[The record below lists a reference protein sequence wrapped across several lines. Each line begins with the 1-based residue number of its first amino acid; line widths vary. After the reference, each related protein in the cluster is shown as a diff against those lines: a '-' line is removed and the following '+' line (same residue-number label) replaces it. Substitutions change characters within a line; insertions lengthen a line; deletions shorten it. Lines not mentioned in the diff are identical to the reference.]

1 MRMNRVLVLLA
12 AVLLLGFGLG
22 ATDEGLKIGVV
33 DLDQAVTST
42 DEGKAAVKEFERKKR
57 EAEAE
62 LNPMVE
68 RFQEMAKELEAKK
81 FVLSDDALFQKRL
94 DVEELRNEIQGKQK
108 QIEGRLQV
116 DRERLVGPLRTKLIE
131 IIEEVGR
138 NEGFSMILQ
147 RQAPGLMYSREA
159 LDITDLVIEK
169 FNKS

>member
-1 MRMNRVLVLLA
+1 MRVNRILVLLA
-12 AVLLLGFGLG
+12 AALLFGWSLG
-22 ATDEGLKIGVV
+22 ASDNGLKIGVV

-62 LNPMVE
+62 LQPMVE
-68 RFQEMAKELEAKK
+68 KFQEMMKELEAKK

-116 DRERLVGPLRTKLIE
+116 DRERLVGPLRTKLVA
-131 IIEEVGR
+131 IIEELGR
-138 NEGFSMILQ
+138 KEGFSMILQ

-169 FNKS
+169 FDKS